1 MLDLHRRPWLAVVVG
16 VVVLVLAALGATS
29 GLGPL
34 IEDQP
39 RDPISIAPPQIPIA
53 SPTAREAAPDMGEE
67 LEPPAPP
74 TWFSELL
81 TALIWLVVA
90 TVIVGLAVWLALR
103 LRRLSFRR
111 SAPGQEGVEVPEVS
125 EEELVEQF
133 DDTLA
138 QLRTGVGVEDA
149 VVECWR
155 KLEATA
161 ARAGVARRATDT
173 SEEFIL
179 QVLAGTSVDEAAL
192 RELGRLYAQAWYS
205 GRVPGDDAR
214 ASAVACLE
222 RLRSSMEARV

>member
-16 VVVLVLAALGATS
+16 VVVLVLATLGATS

-39 RDPISIAPPQIPIA
+39 RDPISMAPPSMPIA
-53 SPTAREAAPDMGEE
+53 TATPSEAPPDMGEK
-67 LEPPAPP
+67 LEPPASPA
-74 TWFSELL
+74 WLSELL
-81 TALIWLVVA
+81 TALLWLVGA
-90 TVIVGLAVWLALR
+90 TVVVGLAVWLALR
-103 LRRLSFRR
+103 LRRISFRR
-111 SAPGQEGVEVPEVS
+111 SAPGQEGVEVPEVR
-125 EEELVEQF
+125 EEELAEQF

-138 QLRTGVGVEDA
+138 RLRTGVAVEDA
-149 VVECWR
+149 AVECWR

-179 QVLAGTSVDEAAL
+179 RVLAGTSVDEEAL
-192 RELGRLYAQAWYS
+192 RELGKLYTQAWYS

-214 ASAVACLE
+214 ATAVACLE

>member
-16 VVVLVLAALGATS
+16 AVVLVLAALGATS

-39 RDPISIAPPQIPIA
+39 RAPGSMAPPSIPMTTATPSEVPPDIGEGEPPD
-53 SPTAREAAPDMGEE
+53 SPTW
-67 LEPPAPP
+67 L
-74 TWFSELL
+74 SELL
-81 TALIWLVVA
+81 TALLWLAAA
-90 TVIVGLAVWLALR
+90 TVIASLAVWLARR
-103 LRRLSFRR
+103 LRRMSFRR
-111 SAPGQEGVEVPEVS
+111 GDPGQEGIEVPEVR
-125 EEELVEQF
+125 EGELAEQF

-138 QLRTGVGVEDA
+138 RLRTGVAVEDA

-155 KLEATA
+155 KLEAAA

-192 RELGRLYAQAWYS
+192 RELGGLYTQAWYS

-214 ASAVACLE
+214 ATAVACLE
-222 RLRSSMEARV
+222 RLRDSMEARR

>member
-39 RDPISIAPPQIPIA
+39 RAPISMAPPSVPIA
-53 SPTAREAAPDMGEE
+53 TPTPSETPPDMGEE
-67 LEPPAPP
+67 LEPPVSPA
-74 TWFSELL
+74 WLSELL
-81 TALIWLVVA
+81 TALLWLVGV
-90 TVIVGLAVWLALR
+90 TVVVGLAVWLALR
-103 LRRLSFRR
+103 LRRISFRR
-111 SAPGQEGVEVPEVS
+111 SAPGQEGTEVPEVR
-125 EEELVEQF
+125 EEELAEQF

-138 QLRTGVGVEDA
+138 RLRTGVAVEDV

-179 QVLAGTSVDEAAL
+179 QVLAGTSVDEEAL
-192 RELGRLYAQAWYS
+192 RELGKLYTQAWYS
-205 GRVPGDDAR
+205 GRVSGDDAR
-214 ASAVACLE
+214 STAVACLE
-222 RLRSSMEARV
+222 RLRSSMKARM

>member
-39 RDPISIAPPQIPIA
+39 RAPISMAPPSMPIV
-53 SPTAREAAPDMGEE
+53 TATPSEAPPDMRKE
-67 LEPPAPP
+67 LEPPASPA
-74 TWFSELL
+74 WLSELL
-81 TALIWLVVA
+81 TALLWLVGA

-103 LRRLSFRR
+103 LRRISFRR
-111 SAPGQEGVEVPEVS
+111 SAPGQEGVEVPEVR
-125 EEELVEQF
+125 EEELAEQF
-133 DDTLA
+133 GDTLA
-138 QLRTGVGVEDA
+138 RLRTGVGVEDA

-179 QVLAGTSVDEAAL
+179 RVLADTSVDEAAL
-192 RELGRLYAQAWYS
+192 RELGGLYTQAWYS

-214 ASAVACLE
+214 ARAVACLE
-222 RLRSSMEARV
+222 RLRNSMEARV